1 MSKKLKYDSNLYR
14 AVEGMLYNYKK
25 LKAQIKNIELDI
37 EEREN
42 DYSTLSAV
50 QYDKDSLSKTYK
62 FSSEVEN
69 KVIKLDHDNTTEE
82 LKYLQAK
89 KRSKEIQIE
98 RIDNMLSVLN
108 EDEKKLIE
116 MRYFDNIPYKDI
128 ADILCKSDSWLQE
141 LRKKII
147 IQKLIPLMES

>member
-1 MSKKLKYDSNLYR
+1 
-14 AVEGMLYNYKK
+14 MLYNYKK

-69 KVIKLDHDNTTEE
+69 KVIKLDHDNASEE

-108 EDEKKLIE
+108 EDEKKLIKI
-116 MRYFDNIPYKDI
+116 RYFDNIPYKDI

-147 IQKLIPLMES
+147 IQKLIPLMEN

>member
-50 QYDKDSLSKTYK
+50 QYDNAS
-62 FSSEVEN
+62 
-69 KVIKLDHDNTTEE
+69 EE

-147 IQKLIPLMES
+147 IQKLIPLMEN

>member
-1 MSKKLKYDSNLYR
+1 MED
-14 AVEGMLYNYKK
+14 
-25 LKAQIKNIELDI
+25 
-37 EEREN
+37 
-42 DYSTLSAV
+42 
-50 QYDKDSLSKTYK
+50 
-62 FSSEVEN
+62 
-69 KVIKLDHDNTTEE
+69 KVIKLDHDNTSEE

-128 ADILCKSDSWLQE
+128 ADIPCKSDSWLQE

-147 IQKLIPLMES
+147 IQKLIPLMEN